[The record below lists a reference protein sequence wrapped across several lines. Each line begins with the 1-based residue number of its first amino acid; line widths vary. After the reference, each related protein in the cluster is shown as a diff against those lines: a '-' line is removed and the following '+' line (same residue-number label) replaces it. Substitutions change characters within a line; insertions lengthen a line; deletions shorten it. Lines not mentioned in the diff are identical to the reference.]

1 MAENIQDKVEGEII
15 DWIALGSGGRL
26 VAFKPVKGADL
37 VVQKKGEYPA
47 KEISLNLEIFLAP
60 IEGKNFKKD
69 ILQSALNQTKNFFLI
84 FLVFDEVKQKIND
97 KIWLVPTS
105 DFEKNAE
112 KVKLED
118 GSIILK
124 FHESLTTDPKSL
136 FSKYLLDKKDF
147 INLLIKNLILENKP
161 KAKSGFK
168 RKIYQ

>member
-112 KVKLED
+112 KVKLEQQKAQQED
-118 GSIILK
+118 IQIK
-124 FHESLTTDPKSL
+124 FDNNPKS
-136 FSKYLLDKKDF
+136 DT
-147 INLLIKNLILENKP
+147 IQNNNKP
-161 KAKSGFK
+161 KEEKK
-168 RKIYQ
+168 NE